1 LSLNNT
7 KDAALMPPDTL
18 LPLELLEPGEWAD
31 IAEICSEPAW
41 VHRLAELGLRAGT
54 RVLVLQAG
62 SPCLLQIGG
71 LRLSLRSDPATRILV
86 QPLGVAEPAA

>member
-1 LSLNNT
+1 
-7 KDAALMPPDTL
+7 MPPDTL
-18 LPLELLEPGEWAD
+18 LPLELLETGEWAEV
-31 IAEICSEPAW
+31 AEICGEPTW

-54 RVLVLQAG
+54 RFRILQAG

-71 LRLSLRSDPATRILV
+71 LRLSLRSDLATRILV